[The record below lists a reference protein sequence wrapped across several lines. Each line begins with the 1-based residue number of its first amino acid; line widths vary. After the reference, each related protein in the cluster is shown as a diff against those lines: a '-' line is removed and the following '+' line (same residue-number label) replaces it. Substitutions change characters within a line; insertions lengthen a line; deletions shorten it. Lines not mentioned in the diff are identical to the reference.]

1 MKKSIKK
8 VIIKI
13 FKPFLKKMGFSE
25 YINVINYD
33 KNYLLI
39 NLIEILKSIDF
50 TPNLIIDVG
59 ANHGTWVR
67 LWKQAF
73 PKSHFILIEPQKWLE
88 PSFKDML
95 DSRTIYLPIG
105 VGKTNG
111 SFMFTINSDRDD
123 SSTFLLSSEEALS
136 RGYKQIE
143 LPIQTLNSVVENYEN
158 MIPDIVK
165 IDAEGLDIEVLEGA
179 SNLFGK
185 TEIFLV
191 EASINSTFDNTD
203 ITKVIAY
210 MDSKGYRTFDITDI
224 NRPFSNNVL
233 WLVEIA
239 FIKRG
244 GIIDKINWLE

>member
-1 MKKSIKK
+1 MKKLIKK
-8 VIIKI
+8 TIVNVLKPILRKI
-13 FKPFLKKMGFSE
+13 GFSE
-25 YINVINYD
+25 HIDVINYD
-33 KNYLLI
+33 KNYLLN
-39 NLIEILKSIDF
+39 NLIEIIKSIDF
-50 TPNLIIDVG
+50 SPNLIIDVG

-67 LWKQAF
+67 LWKRAF

-95 DSRTIYLPIG
+95 DSRTLYLPIG

-123 SSTFLLSSEEALS
+123 SSTFLLSSEEALA

-143 LPIQTLNSVVENYEN
+143 LPIQTLNTVVENYGN
-158 MIPDIVK
+158 RIPEIVK

-179 SNLFGK
+179 SNLIGK

-191 EASINSTFDNTD
+191 EASINSTFDKTD

-210 MDSKGYRTFDITDI
+210 MDAMGYRTFDITDI
-224 NRPFSNNVL
+224 NRPFDNKVL